1 MRIAIVND
9 TMMAVEGLRR
19 LLVTATDHELAW
31 VAVNGEEAVK
41 RCQHD
46 LPDLILMDLVMP
58 ILNGIEATR
67 RIMAATPCPIL
78 IVTSSVTG
86 NSAMVFEAM
95 GAGALDVVKTPVLRG
110 AEDVKDNIALLDK
123 IKTIEKLTRPIPSRH
138 VEKLQ
143 SQPSYSV
150 LHKHQ
155 SLVAIGSS
163 TGGPPAL
170 AKILAELPSDFPAGV
185 VIIQHIDAHFSCDLA
200 AWLNTQCNLQVK
212 VAEEG
217 ECVSPGIVQVA
228 STNDHL
234 VMSPRGSLAYTS
246 DPKEVVYR
254 PSVDVFFESVAAH
267 WGGDVTAA
275 LLTGMGRDGAAG
287 LLSLRQKGVFT
298 IAQDE
303 KSCAVYGMPK
313 AAVALN
319 AAVKVLPLDCIGA
332 TLLKQYSKV
341 TAC

>member
-19 LLVTATDHELAW
+19 LLVTATDYELAW

-41 RCQHD
+41 RCQD
-46 LPDLILMDLVMP
+46 DVPDLILMDLVMP
-58 ILNGIEATR
+58 LLDGIEATR
-67 RIMAATPCPIL
+67 RIMGATPCPIL
-78 IVTSSVTG
+78 IVTSSVEG

-110 AEDVKDNIALLDK
+110 AGDVKDNIALLHK
-123 IKTIEKLTRPIPSRH
+123 IKTIEKLTKPIPSRH
-138 VEKLQ
+138 VATSLPQ
-143 SQPSYSV
+143 TSFSA

-155 SLVAIGSS
+155 SLVVIGSS

-170 AKILAELPSDFPAGV
+170 ANILADFPADFSAGV
-185 VIIQHIDAHFSCDLA
+185 VIVQHIDAHFSVDLA
-200 AWLNTQCNLQVK
+200 AWLDTQCKLHVK
-212 VAEEG
+212 IAEEG
-217 ECVSPGIVQVA
+217 DCVSPGVVHLA

-234 VMSPRGSLAYTS
+234 VMSSSGSLAYTS
-246 DPKEVVYR
+246 EPKELVYR

-267 WGGDVTAA
+267 WGGEVTAV

-303 KSCAVYGMPK
+303 ESCAVYGMPK

-319 AAVKVLPLDCIGA
+319 AAAKVLPLERIGA
-332 TLLKQYSKV
+332 MLLKQYRKV
-341 TAC
+341 TLC